1 MNAAVLWPP
10 YMHACIQT
18 CTDTSPYIIYTQRPT
33 KNIFENSLKKNS
45 TWHKQKPS
53 AKKKTKKP
61 NSLSCKPNFSADHSF
76 LRSPGKQAL
85 PRGLEDGVVS
95 TEGLFKNQLPA
106 PPCFCTSI
114 TRDKNK
120 NKKSEVFSK
129 ALSPGWLISLWTVL
143 GTVKR
148 CVRSG
153 WWY

>member
-1 MNAAVLWPP
+1 MLLFFDLHICTHAYRHVLTLHHTLYIHRDPQRIFLKIFFKKIAP
-10 YMHACIQT
+10 GISKSHLQKRKRKSQTLSHANLTFQQ
-18 CTDTSPYIIYTQRPT
+18 IILFYVVLGS
-33 KNIFENSLKKNS
+33 KHYLE
-45 TWHKQKPS
+45 
-53 AKKKTKKP
+53 A
-61 NSLSCKPNFSADHSF
+61 
-76 LRSPGKQAL
+76 
-85 PRGLEDGVVS
+85 LEDGVVS

-120 NKKSEVFSK
+120 KKKSEIFSK